1 MLERISEQLFQIEA
15 VIEILKDARPLCE
28 DLSTAG
34 LVESALDGAET
45 LQHMMI
51 EAEWPAL
58 PEEIPFKEPVLP
70 DPADDAM
77 PTVDFAEFCF
87 PV

>member
-1 MLERISEQLFQIEA
+1 MLERISEQLCQIEA

-28 DLSTAG
+28 DPSTAG

-51 EAEWPAL
+51 EAGWPA
-58 PEEIPFKEPVLP
+58 F
-70 DPADDAM
+70 PADIPSREHALPAPADEAM
-77 PTVDFAEFCF
+77 PAVDFAELCF